1 MLNRRHLRIKILQ
14 ALYAFFQAED
24 HDLPKAEKVLH
35 KSVQDIYTL
44 FLHQVHLLV
53 EVHFEALKEREE
65 ARKKFRP
72 SAQDLRES
80 TPFTANRIIET
91 IRLNESY
98 QKALTQH
105 KVSWNHDRE
114 LVRKYWKKL
123 RSTEE
128 YQTYV
133 AKEETTRAD
142 DLQFVLFFY
151 ETLIFEDEFLE
162 GVYEEMNI
170 HWIDDLYVVNPA
182 VEKLMRDLG
191 NGKAF
196 KLPKLFKDTDED
208 QQFMID
214 LFRKTIVHAEE
225 FQEKIQSKAQN
236 WEAERIAVM
245 DLILMKMALTELVDF
260 PGIPVKVSLNEYIE
274 ISKSFSTPK
283 SNAFINGILDKLAVS
298 FRAEGRIQKTGRG
311 LMDNKTNQINPTE

>member
-24 HDLPKAEKVLH
+24 HDLPKAEKALH

-44 FLHQVHLLV
+44 FLYQVHLLI

-72 SAQDLRES
+72 SEQDLRES
-80 TPFTANRIIET
+80 TPFTANSIIEA
-91 IRLNESY
+91 IRLSEGY
-98 QKALTQH
+98 QKVLTQY
-105 KVSWNHDRE
+105 KVSWNNDRE

-123 RSTEE
+123 RATDT
-128 YQTYV
+128 YQSYV
-133 AKEETTRAD
+133 TQESASKAE

-151 ETLIFEDEFLE
+151 ETFVFEDEFLE

-182 VEKLMRDLG
+182 VEKFMRDLG
-191 NGKAF
+191 SGKSF
-196 KLPKLFKDTDED
+196 KLPKLFKDTEED

-214 LFRKTIVHAEE
+214 LFRKTILHADE

-283 SNAFINGILDKLAVS
+283 SNAFINGILDKLALS

-311 LMDNKTNQINPTE
+311 LMDNKTSQINPTE